1 MQDEATLKK
10 DIESKSKDL
19 SQNDNTKSS
28 QSQD

>member
-1 MQDEATLKK
+1 MKQPLKK